1 MIKYLDLRKQN
12 YLDRRKLGGHQ
23 QTLFDIDSWRKN
35 PYSCFKARIYIEIS
49 TVLAFFVQFTK
60 LTPNHISLI
69 FCVCGVVAGIFLIS
83 NDNTLMIIG
92 LIIFVFKGSID
103 WTDGLVARMK
113 NITSSVGHIL
123 DTWGSHIGSLS
134 FVTSIG
140 IYCYNLTN
148 DNLYLF
154 LTILFLLLKLIDF
167 KLFAFHQLF
176 YEYLN
181 HQINL
186 NINKSADD
194 KDSKKTK
201 NFFVSFIINFMDDR
215 ARTVD
220 PVCLFLFLEIFY
232 NLDYFS
238 KVIFGLFLIKTLIV
252 FCGTFYFYYYKKKLE
267 NLI

>member
-1 MIKYLDLRKQN
+1 
-12 YLDRRKLGGHQ
+12 
-23 QTLFDIDSWRKN
+23 
-35 PYSCFKARIYIEIS
+35 
-49 TVLAFFVQFTK
+49 
-60 LTPNHISLI
+60 
-69 FCVCGVVAGIFLIS
+69 
-83 NDNTLMIIG
+83 MIIG

-201 NFFVSFIINFMDDR
+201 NFFCFV
-215 ARTVD
+215 
-220 PVCLFLFLEIFY
+220 Y
-232 NLDYFS
+232 N
-238 KVIFGLFLIKTLIV
+238 
-252 FCGTFYFYYYKKKLE
+252 
-267 NLI
+267 